1 MGRSSA
7 GVAELDRDLYEILG
21 VRPSASPAE
30 VTSAYRR
37 RVRDLHPDSGEAATA
52 DPTGLLEVLV
62 AFHVL
67 RDAEQ
72 RAAYDAHRPRQPSS
86 QPSGAVRIP
95 VRHIGVQAPSS
106 GAWLRA
112 GPARFD
118 PEAPQGSPPVPLT
131 ARNAASSDLL
141 RLIDELFRRWQ

>member
-1 MGRSSA
+1 M
-7 GVAELDRDLYEILG
+7 AELDRDLYEVLG
-21 VRPSASPAE
+21 VCPSASPAE

-37 RVRDLHPDSGEAATA
+37 RVRDLHPDSGEAAPA
-52 DPTGLLEVLV
+52 DPTGLAEVLA

-72 RAAYDAHRPRQPSS
+72 RAAYDAHRPRRPSS

-95 VRHIGVQAPSS
+95 VRHIGAQAPSS

-118 PEAPQGSPPVPLT
+118 PEAPEGSRAVPPAR
-131 ARNAASSDLL
+131 ARNAASSDLV
-141 RLIDELFRRWQ
+141 RLIDELFRRWR